1 MPVKAAILPCSTP
14 RTYNPAMEDRWDA
27 GFCARAPLFAPLAP
41 YARLMR
47 GDVWPPL
54 TQLQSLLE
62 QSGIVSG
69 GGQPLRLMLQPAR
82 GGSFEERYEVRLY
95 LRGELLMR
103 TANWHDFFN
112 LMVWLAFPRAKAAL
126 NKRHYQAALAQRESG
141 SLNRGPAQDALT
153 LFDEGGMIVT
163 SSEPSLLDDLRGF
176 AWKRL
181 FLEQRDQVGACMD
194 WQVFCH
200 ALYEKAL
207 SPYVGLT
214 GRGLLMLVEPA
225 FHALSIAEQTVQL
238 DERVARYLAKPE
250 HLRVTRDL
258 TPVPV
263 LGVPGW
269 RPANE
274 DPAFYDNTSYSR
286 SAASARPR

>member
-1 MPVKAAILPCSTP
+1 MD
-14 RTYNPAMEDRWDA
+14 NRWDA
-27 GFCARAPLFAPLAP
+27 GFCARSPLFAPLARN
-41 YARLMR
+41 ARLMR
-47 GDVWPPL
+47 SGAWPRL
-54 TQLQSLLE
+54 TQLQALVE

-103 TANWHDFFN
+103 TANWHDFLN

-163 SSEPSLLDDLRGF
+163 SSEPGLLDDLRGF

-194 WQVFCH
+194 WQVFGH

-207 SPYVGLT
+207 SPYVGVT
-214 GRGLLMLVEPA
+214 GRGLLMLVEPV
-225 FHALSIAEQTVQL
+225 FHTLSIAEQTMHL
-238 DERVARYLAKPE
+238 DERVARYLAVPE

-269 RPANE
+269 WPANE
-274 DPAFYDNTSYSR
+274 DPAFYDNTSYFR
-286 SAASARPR
+286 SAASSRLR